1 MKNIKYISMLIVAI
15 VILQFTAIGIIM
27 CTSKVQDVTLATDD
41 VVECNSGWEI
51 TTEDGTTISILSI
64 PYYGKSDADEI
75 IVARR
80 VISDKMC
87 GKTLCFLSADKK
99 LQAFVDDELIYSFGM
114 DDKRAIGSTP
124 GSVMVFADIP
134 QDSEGK
140 ILKLKMQSPYEDYAT
155 YMTQMVVGD
164 RDVVILY
171 FLKNRILPLIC
182 CLGILVCGITLL
194 IFATVQIKSK
204 QNPARL
210 FSIGMYFIVLFA
222 YHLIETKVPMI
233 FYGNQFLYSN
243 MIFISLM
250 TAPIFIELY
259 LLATSDYYKKL
270 MHILIGLTV
279 INIIVQLTL
288 QALNILD
295 FMNMAFVSHGIL
307 SIVIASV
314 LIMEF
319 NNVRQRKKVDVAF
332 LGILFAAICAVIDL
346 VRCYTIKIGDLG
358 KYSRVGVFIFG
369 VSMVISCIN
378 DMVKKQIQFA
388 ENAKAKHISAEI
400 INTLVTAI
408 DAKDIYT
415 KGHSTRVAEYSVILA
430 RRLGWDEERINSVRY
445 KALLHD
451 VGKIGIPD
459 RVLNKADR
467 LTEEEFEIIKHHTI
481 IGSEILQ
488 GVSSLAEM
496 YVVARN
502 HHERYD
508 GNGYPDKK
516 SGEDI
521 PEEARLVCIVDAYD
535 AMSSDRAYRKAL
547 SKEVIRGELNRGRDT
562 QFDSH
567 MIDVFLELLD
577 EGALS
582 TQQNENGVKHDL
594 DDVTS
599 VVSELITQNC
609 EPGAIKINQEDI
621 GKVYQYIDGLHIRFG
636 IDVHTVL
643 ISLVW
648 EDDTAMCDVGEAMKA
663 MEYSILQSLRKV
675 DVMARVSESQYLIVL
690 TEAHSQNLHMIIER
704 IFVSF
709 FKNSQ
714 NTKIKPVY
722 EIK

>member
-1 MKNIKYISMLIVAI
+1 M
-15 VILQFTAIGIIM
+15 
-27 CTSKVQDVTLATDD
+27 
-41 VVECNSGWEI
+41 
-51 TTEDGTTISILSI
+51 
-64 PYYGKSDADEI
+64 
-75 IVARR
+75 
-80 VISDKMC
+80 
-87 GKTLCFLSADKK
+87 
-99 LQAFVDDELIYSFGM
+99 
-114 DDKRAIGSTP
+114 
-124 GSVMVFADIP
+124 
-134 QDSEGK
+134 
-140 ILKLKMQSPYEDYAT
+140 
-155 YMTQMVVGD
+155 
-164 RDVVILY
+164 
-171 FLKNRILPLIC
+171 
-182 CLGILVCGITLL
+182 L

-210 FSIGMYFIVLFA
+210 FSIGMYFIVWFA

-270 MHILIGLTV
+270 MYILIGLTV

-582 TQQNENGVKHDL
+582 TQQNENGVKCDL